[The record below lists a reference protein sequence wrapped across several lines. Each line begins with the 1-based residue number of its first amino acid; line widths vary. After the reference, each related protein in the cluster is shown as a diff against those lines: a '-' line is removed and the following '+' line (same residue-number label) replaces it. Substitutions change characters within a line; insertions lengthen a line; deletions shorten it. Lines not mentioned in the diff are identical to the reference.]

1 VSVLGAILAG
11 TPVATIDD
19 VLAVQRAIDAAL
31 PPADGVACFNK
42 LYLAVTANVRAA
54 ELAGG
59 TFADVPFL
67 SALDVAFGNLYFAA
81 LAALEQGAAVPR
93 AWAPL
98 FAARERTD
106 VAPLQFA
113 LAGMNAHINRDLPV
127 GLVATF
133 TTLGQTMARPSPE
146 ASDFDKV
153 NDVLAATEQQM
164 AASYFTPLMK
174 ELDRTF
180 DGVEDVIAN
189 WGVRE
194 ARAAAWVN
202 GAALWHLRGE
212 PTLAGDYLGVLDGMV
227 GFAGRGLL
235 VSTGV

>member
-1 VSVLGAILAG
+1 VSALAGILAA
-11 TPVATIDD
+11 TPVTTIDE

-31 PPADGVACFNK
+31 PPSDGVACFNK
-42 LYLAVTANVRAA
+42 LYLAVTTNVRAA
-54 ELAGG
+54 ELEGG

-81 LAALEQGAAVPR
+81 LTALERGASVPR

-98 FAARERTD
+98 FAARARTD

-133 TTLGQTMARPSPE
+133 TALGESMARPSPQ
-146 ASDFDKV
+146 ATDFDRV
-153 NDVLAATEQQM
+153 NDVLAATEQQT

-189 WGVRE
+189 WSVRE
-194 ARAAAWVN
+194 ARSAAWVN
-202 GAALWHLRGE
+202 GAALWRLRDE
-212 PTLAGDYLGVLDGMV
+212 AWLANDYLAALDGMV

-235 VSTGV
+235 VSTGA

>member
-1 VSVLGAILAG
+1 VSALAAILAK
-11 TPVATIDD
+11 TPVSTIDD
-19 VLAVQRAIDAAL
+19 VLAAQRAIDTAL
-31 PPADGVACFNK
+31 PPSDGVACFNK
-42 LYLAVTANVRAA
+42 LYLAVTTNVRAA

-59 TFADVPFL
+59 TFGDVPFL

-81 LAALEQGAAVPR
+81 LTALEKNVPVPR

-98 FAARERTD
+98 FAARGRTD

-127 GLVATF
+127 GLVSTF
-133 TTLGQTMARPSPE
+133 TGLGQTMARPSPQ
-146 ASDFDKV
+146 AADFDKV
-153 NDVLAATEQQM
+153 NDVLAATEQQT

-174 ELDRTF
+174 QLDRAF

-189 WGVRE
+189 WSVRE
-194 ARAAAWVN
+194 ARAAAWTN
-202 GAALWHLRGE
+202 GTALWHLRGE
-212 PTLAGDYLGVLDGMV
+212 SFLASDYLAALDGLV

-235 VSTGV
+235 VSTAA